1 MRYSIAPMISPIS
14 MNFCKK
20 YRGRDRGKK
29 CLNLKTRLKKRGIKK
44 PGLAGFIQILL
55 ESI

>member
-1 MRYSIAPMISPIS
+1 MISPIS
-14 MNFCKK
+14 MNFSKK